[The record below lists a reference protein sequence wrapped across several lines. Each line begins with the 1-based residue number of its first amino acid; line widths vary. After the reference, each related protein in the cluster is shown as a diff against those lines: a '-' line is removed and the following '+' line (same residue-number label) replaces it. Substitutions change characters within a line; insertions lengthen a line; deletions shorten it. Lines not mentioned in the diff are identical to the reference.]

1 MVFQETEKTEL
12 KRILNDSFVKEVV
25 AFLNTMDGIIY
36 IGVEDDGTA
45 VGVNNLDEVLRNV
58 ADIITTQILPNP
70 QEFVKIGTVYEN
82 GKQVIEVSVKKGNGL
97 YYIKKYGRSS
107 AGCYIRVG
115 TSARSMTEE
124 QIEKRYIES
133 LNIKKPTIKEIESDR
148 QDLSFEQFKYLLNF
162 YGVHVNNSAFD
173 KNFNLKNKAGLYNR
187 LAFLLSDQND
197 ISIKVVRFKG
207 KDKSEFIS
215 RKEFGYCCL
224 IKAMSNS
231 LEYVLDIL
239 NIVQTEI
246 VNGVRVDTPYFDK
259 DAFREAWINAIC
271 HHDWTQNTPP
281 AVYAF
286 DDRIEIISHGLL
298 KKDLTIDEFYSG
310 VSKPVNE
317 DLAKILT
324 QMHFIEQSGR
334 GIPTIIKKYGKN
346 VFHFGSSFIECI
358 IPYNIV
364 DKNKMEEMNG
374 TLPVQEQNAP
384 VNVPV
389 NVPVNKTQ
397 RKILELLQ
405 ANNNLTY
412 DNLAVTL
419 NVNRKT
425 IMRNINDLKHKNLI
439 HRIGSDKSGYWE
451 IIE

>member
-1 MVFQETEKTEL
+1 ML
-12 KRILNDSFVKEVV
+12 
-25 AFLNTMDGIIY
+25 
-36 IGVEDDGTA
+36 
-45 VGVNNLDEVLRNV
+45 
-58 ADIITTQILPNP
+58 
-70 QEFVKIGTVYEN
+70 
-82 GKQVIEVSVKKGNGL
+82 
-97 YYIKKYGRSS
+97 
-107 AGCYIRVG
+107 
-115 TSARSMTEE
+115 
-124 QIEKRYIES
+124 
-133 LNIKKPTIKEIESDR
+133 
-148 QDLSFEQFKYLLNF
+148 
-162 YGVHVNNSAFD
+162 
-173 KNFNLKNKAGLYNR
+173 
-187 LAFLLSDQND
+187 
-197 ISIKVVRFKG
+197 
-207 KDKSEFIS
+207 
-215 RKEFGYCCL
+215 
-224 IKAMSNS
+224 NS

-259 DAFREAWINAIC
+259 YAFREAWINAIC
-271 HHDWTQNTPP
+271 YHDWTQGTPP

-334 GIPTIIKKYGKN
+334 GIPTIIKKYGKG
-346 VFHFGSSFIECI
+346 VFHFGTFFIECV

-364 DKNKMEEMNG
+364 DKNKMKEMNG
-374 TLPVQEQNAP
+374 TLPEKLQ
-384 VNVPV
+384 NVPV

-405 ANNNLTY
+405 VNNNLTY

-425 IMRNINDLKHKNLI
+425 IMRNINDLKNKNLI

-451 IIE
+451 IVE

>member
-25 AFLNTMDGIIY
+25 AFLNTMDGTIY
-36 IGVEDDGTA
+36 IGVEDDGSI

-58 ADIITTQILPNP
+58 ADIVTTQILPNP
-70 QEFVKIGTVYEN
+70 QEYIKIGTVYEN
-82 GKQVIEVSVKKGNGL
+82 GQQVIEVSVKKGTGL
-97 YYIKKYGRSS
+97 FYIKKYGRSS

-133 LNIKKPTIKEIESDR
+133 LNITKPTIREIESDR
-148 QDLSFEQFKYLLNF
+148 QDLTFEQFKYLLNF
-162 YGVHVNNSAFD
+162 RGVHVNDSAFD
-173 KNFNLKNKAGLYNR
+173 KNFNLKNKAGLFNR

-231 LEYVLDIL
+231 LEYVQDIL
-239 NIVQTEI
+239 NIIQTEI

-271 HHDWTQNTPP
+271 HHDWTQSTPP

-286 DDRIEIISHGLL
+286 DDRLEIISHGLL
-298 KKDLTIDEFYSG
+298 KNGLTIDEFYSG

-346 VFHFGSSFIECI
+346 AFHFGTSFIECV

-374 TLPVQEQNAP
+374 N
-384 VNVPV
+384 
-389 NVPVNKTQ
+389 
-397 RKILELLQ
+397 
-405 ANNNLTY
+405 
-412 DNLAVTL
+412 
-419 NVNRKT
+419 
-425 IMRNINDLKHKNLI
+425 
-439 HRIGSDKSGYWE
+439 
-451 IIE
+451 